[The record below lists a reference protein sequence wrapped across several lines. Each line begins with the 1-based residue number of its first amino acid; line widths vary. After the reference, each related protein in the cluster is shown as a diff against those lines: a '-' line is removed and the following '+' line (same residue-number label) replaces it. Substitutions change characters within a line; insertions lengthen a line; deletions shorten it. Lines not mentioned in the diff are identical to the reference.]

1 MPTTKA
7 RLNITLSK
15 ELEEA
20 IRLLAKRDN
29 VPQAT
34 KAVELLEEA
43 LELEED
49 VVWEAIANEREAKGG
64 KLISFEKLWKPHS
77 K

>member
-20 IRLLAKRDN
+20 LRLLAKRDN

-34 KAVELLEEA
+34 KAVELFEEA

-49 VVWEAIANEREAKGG
+49 RVWEAIANEREAKGG
-64 KLISFEKLWKPHS
+64 KLIPFEKLWKPRS

>member
-1 MPTTKA
+1 MPTTKT

-49 VVWEAIANEREAKGG
+49 LVWDAIANERRAKGG
-64 KLISFEKLWKPHS
+64 KMIPFDKIWKPIS

>member
-1 MPTTKA
+1 MPTTKT

-49 VVWEAIANEREAKGG
+49 RVWDAIANEREAQGG
-64 KLISFEKLWKPHS
+64 KLLSHKKVWGK
-77 K
+77 

>member
-1 MPTTKA
+1 MPTTKT

-20 IRLLAKRDN
+20 LRLLAKRDN

-49 VVWEAIANEREAKGG
+49 LVWEAIANEREAKGG
-64 KLISFEKLWKPHS
+64 KLLSHEEVWGK
-77 K
+77 